1 MKFEEMKIKPEI
13 MRAVKELGF
22 NEATE
27 IQAKCIP
34 TALEGKDIIG
44 QSQTGSGKTAAF
56 GLPILSKIN
65 KGEGLQA
72 IILTPTREL
81 CVQVNDAIKSFA
93 KYTGIKTVCVYG
105 GVSIEPQISGLR
117 QAELVV
123 GTPGRVLDHIDRRTM
138 NLSKI
143 RFFVLDEADKM
154 LEMGFIDDIKVVLRN
169 VPKDKQALLFSATM
183 AAPIKAI
190 IRENFKNPIHIQGQ
204 SKVDRSLLKQTYYNL
219 RPDQKFSLLVH
230 LLKTNLGISLV
241 FCATRHE
248 VDMVES
254 NLNNNGLKAKAIHGG
269 LTQNRRMEVVEA
281 LKKEHIQ
288 ILVATD
294 VAARGLDIR
303 NITHVYNYDLPKNS
317 DEYIHRIGRT
327 ARAGESGEAVTLL
340 TQHDYQNF
348 QSVLTDRTIKV
359 DKREIPPHPIVKFE
373 RHVERRSFDQNR
385 PHQGRNNTNHHGRA
399 PFRGP
404 ARTGFSSH
412 GNNDDRHGRNDRNS
426 DRREGSSE
434 GRNERTESESRSG
447 SFYGSNRGGRPQRS
461 FRR

>member
-1 MKFEEMKIKPEI
+1 MNFEEMNIKPEI

-22 NEATE
+22 TEAME

-34 TALEGKDIIG
+34 IALEGKDIIG

-56 GLPILSKIN
+56 GIPILSKIN

-117 QAELVV
+117 QAELCV

-154 LEMGFIDDIKVVLRN
+154 LEMGFIDDIKIVLRN
-169 VPKDKQALLFSATM
+169 IPKDKQSLLFSATM
-183 AAPIKAI
+183 AAPIKTI
-190 IRENFKNPIHIQGQ
+190 IRENFKNPVHIQGQ
-204 SKVDRSLLKQTYYNL
+204 SKVDKSLLKQTYYNL
-219 RPDQKFSLLVH
+219 RPEQKFSLLVH
-230 LLKTNLGISLV
+230 LLKTNKGISLV

-254 NLNNNGLKAKAIHGG
+254 NLNNNGLKARAIHGG
-269 LTQNRRMEVVEA
+269 LTQNRRTEVVEA

-327 ARAGESGEAVTLL
+327 ARAGESGEAITLL
-340 TQHDYQNF
+340 TQHDYANF
-348 QSVLTDRTIKV
+348 QSVLTDRTIRV
-359 DKREIPPHPIVKFE
+359 EKRDIPQHPIIRFE
-373 RHVERRSFDQNR
+373 RIVQRRSFDQNR
-385 PHQGRNNTNHHGRA
+385 PHQGRNDTNHHGRA

-404 ARTGFSSH
+404 QRSSH
-412 GNNDDRHGRNDRNS
+412 GSNEDRFGRNDRGPE
-426 DRREGSSE
+426 RREGNFE
-434 GRNERTESESRSG
+434 GR
-447 SFYGSNRGGRPQRS
+447 SNDGRPSERFGNRDGPSDRPRRS
-461 FRR
+461 NYRR

>member
-1 MKFEEMKIKPEI
+1 MNFEEMNIKTEI

-22 NEATE
+22 TEAME

-34 TALEGKDIIG
+34 TVLEGKDIIG

-93 KYTGIKTVCVYG
+93 KYTGLRTVCVYG

-143 RFFVLDEADKM
+143 KFFVLDEADKM
-154 LEMGFIDDIKVVLRN
+154 LEMGFIDDVKKILRN
-169 VPKDKQALLFSATM
+169 IPSNKQSLLFSATM
-183 AAPIKAI
+183 PAPIKTI
-190 IRENFKNPIHIQGQ
+190 IREHFKNPIHIQGQ
-204 SKVDRSLLKQTYYNL
+204 SKVDKSLLKQTYYNL
-219 RPDQKFSLLVH
+219 RPEQKFSLLVH

-281 LKKEHIQ
+281 LKKEYIQ

-340 TQHDYQNF
+340 TQHDYANF
-348 QSVLTDRTIKV
+348 QSVLTDRTIRVEKK
-359 DKREIPPHPIVKFE
+359 DIPVHPILKFE
-373 RHVERRSFDQNR
+373 RSVQRRSFDSPQR
-385 PHQGRNNTNHHGRA
+385 SYQGRNNTNHHGRA

-404 ARTGFSSH
+404 ARTSSH
-412 GNNDDRHGRNDRNS
+412 GSNDDRHGRS
-426 DRREGSSE
+426 DRGPERREGSLEGRPSERFGSSE
-434 GRNERTESESRSG
+434 GRSQGFNRPNRS
-447 SFYGSNRGGRPQRS
+447 SY
-461 FRR
+461 RR